1 MENQVPN
8 ADKILLVK
16 KEEEQGG
23 LLTLLNI
30 ESQYKT
36 LKTNIL
42 GYLGRE
48 RLMRPMNQNWNT
60 DLHIYGDLFVTEWV
74 LHISAGKGCTI
85 QEARTISYPYE
96 KRLSGISTPNSTHKP
111 ITSWVK
117 V

>member
-1 MENQVPN
+1 MPN

-36 LKTNIL
+36 LQTNIL

-48 RLMRPMNQNWNT
+48 RPLDQ
-60 DLHIYGDLFVTEWV
+60 
-74 LHISAGKGCTI
+74 
-85 QEARTISYPYE
+85 
-96 KRLSGISTPNSTHKP
+96 
-111 ITSWVK
+111 
-117 V
+117 

>member
-1 MENQVPN
+1 MPN

-48 RLMRPMNQNWNT
+48 RPLDQ
-60 DLHIYGDLFVTEWV
+60 
-74 LHISAGKGCTI
+74 
-85 QEARTISYPYE
+85 
-96 KRLSGISTPNSTHKP
+96 
-111 ITSWVK
+111 
-117 V
+117 

>member
-1 MENQVPN
+1 MNYEFNAILIKTQQSISWKWVASSNIYLENQVPN

-36 LKTNIL
+36 LQTNIL

-48 RLMRPMNQNWNT
+48 RPLDQ
-60 DLHIYGDLFVTEWV
+60 
-74 LHISAGKGCTI
+74 
-85 QEARTISYPYE
+85 
-96 KRLSGISTPNSTHKP
+96 
-111 ITSWVK
+111 
-117 V
+117 